1 MDSNARSPLRHKTGD
16 LATPPRDRLMPVRD
30 LAGLTGRTESEIERL
45 AGHMG
50 LPFEALRWRGVFLP
64 CLTLPDAFALHLALR
79 TPVGESSES
88 AELEELRQ
96 ALRAERDRTQ
106 SEERRRL
113 ELEERLAAREQQ
125 MGQWADRLND
135 LELIVAERERIDREL
150 EALRAQWQE
159 AQVRQRDL
167 VQRLQFS
174 EEHRLLLEKAHAVR
188 QADEAE
194 AAAEAERAREAQ
206 ATLQQQWIALRER
219 GRRERLA
226 ERLRSLRRT
235 LELANLVELNLENY
249 CDRLERRLLQHGVP
263 PPAPTGGDAVLE
275 YDPLA
280 TPLNEGR

>member
-1 MDSNARSPLRHKTGD
+1 MRHKTGD
-16 LATPPRDRLMPVRD
+16 LATPPRDRLMPLRD

-50 LPFEALRWRGVFLP
+50 LTLEALPWRGVFLT

-88 AELEELRQ
+88 VELEELRQ
-96 ALRAERDRTQ
+96 ALRVEVERTQ
-106 SEERRRL
+106 AEERRRI
-113 ELEERLAAREQQ
+113 ELEERLALREQQ
-125 MGQWADRLND
+125 MGHWADRLND
-135 LELIVAERERIDREL
+135 LELIVSERERIDREL
-150 EALRAQWQE
+150 EALRAQLQE
-159 AQVRQRDL
+159 GQVRQRDL
-167 VQRLQFS
+167 AQRLQLS
-174 EEHRLLLEKAHAVR
+174 EENRVLLEKAHAAR

-219 GRRERLA
+219 GQRERLA

-249 CDRLERRLLQHGVP
+249 CDRLEKRLLQHGVP
-263 PPAPTGGDAVLE
+263 TPGRTGDHGAPT

-280 TPLNEGR
+280 TPLNEGRQP